1 MAERPAKKARG
12 GAGGDVP
19 CCAICLLDAPPPAA
33 PAGTSGG
40 AEWAL
45 REEHGCGTCTKGA
58 WSV

>member
-12 GAGGDVP
+12 GAGRDVP
-19 CCAICLLDAPPPAA
+19 CCAICLLDAPPAA
-33 PAGTSGG
+33 PGTGG